1 MKKAGSTNS
10 EVIFFRI
17 KQERKENWKKTCR
30 ERNISLTR
38 LIIDSVE
45 NRIMDDERRK
55 VLEFIEKQ
63 DNIFVKIE
71 TNVNQLARVV
81 NGQKFISESQL
92 EVFSAQLTEIA
103 TLKARQNTIFEN
115 IYTLLSNDRQAHE
128 AGWS

>member
-1 MKKAGSTNS
+1 VKKGGSTNS

-103 TLKARQNTIFEN
+103 TLKTRQNTIFEN
-115 IYTLLSNDRQAHE
+115 IYTLLSK
-128 AGWS
+128 

>member
-1 MKKAGSTNS
+1 MEFSVKKEESTNS

-17 KQERKENWKKTCR
+17 QQERKENWKKTCQ

-55 VLEFIEKQ
+55 VLKFIEKQ
-63 DNIFVKIE
+63 DNIFAKIE
-71 TNVNQLARVV
+71 TNVNQIAKVV

-92 EVFSAQLTEIA
+92 ELFSAQLTEIA

-115 IYTLLSNDRQAHE
+115 IYTLLSK
-128 AGWS
+128 

>member
-1 MKKAGSTNS
+1 MKKEESTNS

-17 KQERKENWKKTCR
+17 QQERKENWKKTCK

-45 NRIMDDERRK
+45 NRLMDDERRM

-63 DNIFVKIE
+63 DNVFAKIE
-71 TNVNQLARVV
+71 TNVNQLAKVV
-81 NGQKFISESQL
+81 NGQKFISEKQL
-92 EVFSAQLTEIA
+92 ELFSAQLTEIA

-115 IYTLLSNDRQAHE
+115 IYTLLSK
-128 AGWS
+128 

>member
-1 MKKAGSTNS
+1 MKKEESTNS

-17 KQERKENWKKTCR
+17 QQERKENWKKTCR

-45 NRIMDDERRK
+45 NRIMDDERRM

-63 DNIFVKIE
+63 DNIFAKIE
-71 TNVNQLARVV
+71 TNVNQIAKVV

-92 EVFSAQLTEIA
+92 ELFSAQLTEIA
-103 TLKARQNTIFEN
+103 TLKAWQNTIFEN
-115 IYTLLSNDRQAHE
+115 IYTLLSK
-128 AGWS
+128 

>member
-1 MKKAGSTNS
+1 MKKEGSTNS

-17 KQERKENWKKTCR
+17 QQERKENWKKTCQ

-55 VLEFIEKQ
+55 VLKFIEKQ
-63 DNIFVKIE
+63 DNIFAKIE
-71 TNVNQLARVV
+71 TNVNQLAKVV
-81 NGQKFISESQL
+81 NGQKFISEKQL
-92 EVFSAQLTEIA
+92 ELFSAQLTEIA

-115 IYTLLSNDRQAHE
+115 IYTLLSK
-128 AGWS
+128 